1 VGRLLPGMAYLI
13 RRLMENTSN
22 TSFLRQTYAEEQQI
36 DKLILPPAPMN
47 ATEKESLSEKQRKRK
62 GRGIS

>member
-1 VGRLLPGMAYLI
+1 VPVGRLLPGMAYLI

-36 DKLILPPAPMN
+36 DKLVLPPALMN
-47 ATEKESLSEKQRKRK
+47 TST
-62 GRGIS
+62 